1 LLRWH
6 RGICYVLEFYFLDC
20 DCALQVEN
28 DGDDHVS
35 TFLVAF
41 PDHQAKHLAFLSASQ
56 NEGRGKTK
64 GPRASLSIEA
74 SQPEGMPSALS
85 FYSITLP
92 KGLAKGETF
101 TLDIFA
107 VFAHILK
114 PFPEQV
120 TQGDFQLVLFQ
131 DSAYYLSPYTVKTQ
145 TLTVKLPDARI
156 ESYTKLEKS
165 KVQGSELKYGPYEN
179 QPPFSYTPI
188 VVHYEFRKPLAVAQ
202 RLVREIEIS
211 HWGNVQ
217 ITEHYNIIH
226 GGAHLKGEF
235 SRFVDF
241 VFVTFVPRATA
252 PNTVVIQL
260 CDIFYCF
267 INPDLIIK

>member
-1 LLRWH
+1 M
-6 RGICYVLEFYFLDC
+6 
-20 DCALQVEN
+20 QVEN